1 MPLPTFDGRAVL
13 YPSVEN
19 LRDYLSWRQV
29 DAHINNLYNTTF
41 WTLILRGG
49 RTEKEAEKEL
59 QVRLRRASSFIHSAV
74 IVAWA
79 TVKLRTRLRR
89 ANDGRTADDG

>member
-13 YPSVEN
+13 YPSIEN

-41 WTLILRGG
+41 WMLILRGG

-59 QVRLRRASSFIHSAV
+59 QVRFCEEHHHSYIQRCYCGV
-74 IVAWA
+74 DY
-79 TVKLRTRLRR
+79 RTTRH
-89 ANDGRTADDG
+89 